1 MGLWIVFLHCNL
13 GYYNSMRETV
23 ANGTLKIVKIDS
35 ANQNVDILTKSLV
48 SLQHVLLVNKIGLI
62 DRFSK

>member
-1 MGLWIVFLHCNL
+1 
-13 GYYNSMRETV
+13 MRETV

-35 ANQNVDILTKSLV
+35 ANENVDILTKSLV

-62 DRFSK
+62 DRLSK